1 MYMEQQ
7 NIQEGQN
14 DLEKKEQKWVHYIF
28 LYVNIFKMYSA

>member
-1 MYMEQQ
+1 MEQQ

-14 DLEKKEQKWVHYIF
+14 NLKKEEWNWIYYVS